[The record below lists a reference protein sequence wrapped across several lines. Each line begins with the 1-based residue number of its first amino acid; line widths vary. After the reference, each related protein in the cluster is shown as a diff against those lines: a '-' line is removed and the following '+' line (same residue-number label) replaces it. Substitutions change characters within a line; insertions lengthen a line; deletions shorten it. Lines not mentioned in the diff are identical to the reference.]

1 MAIELA
7 AEIQKRYGFVRRAR
21 GCYLYTEKNVRLTDC
36 FLDGGRAL
44 LGWDGGKAR
53 TVFKD
58 TLERGAN
65 GSYCGGYESRLAT
78 AVRHLLPSEYTEIR
92 WYYDAPCA
100 VREGAADCAPLGANN
115 TPESPNAAF
124 CAVRESGAAASSEN
138 NAPFGAVLWRPW
150 LDICAEAEP
159 KPTRY
164 PEITIT
170 HPGAEHPDV
179 IKLVPPFPWATSLSI
194 YAFRAASER
203 TQTTGTQTGAQET
216 QTGTAQ
222 QAVPQMRT
230 GTQTHDSSAQ
240 SGANAAKLGQAGTQ
254 TPRASDT
261 VPTPLLAAYA
271 RAFCDLKTALGTYGE
286 NDFKQFSAQLSPLFD
301 RRTCWLFPK
310 IPRDRYDDFVLR
322 CLDEKIVVSPDY
334 DIPSIMPW
342 RANKGDIKR
351 IVTCYIQ

>member
-1 MAIELA
+1 MSFELA

-65 GSYCGGYESRLAT
+65 GSYCSGYESRLAT
-78 AVRHLLPSEYTEIR
+78 AVRHLLPAEYSEIR
-92 WYYDAPCA
+92 WYYDAPGA
-100 VREGAADCAPLGANN
+100 VREGAADCASLGANN
-115 TPESPNAAF
+115 LADGAPESPTLP
-124 CAVRESGAAASSEN
+124 GAN
-138 NAPFGAVLWRPW
+138 NARFGAVLWRPW
-150 LDICAEAEP
+150 LDICATTEP

-170 HPGAEHPDV
+170 HPGTKRPDV
-179 IKLVPPFPWATSLSI
+179 IKLVPPFAWATSLTI
-194 YAFRAASER
+194 YAFRAGA
-203 TQTTGTQTGAQET
+203 TPATGAQTLEGTKTGVTATGATPATAT
-216 QTGTAQ
+216 QTADPATSREI
-222 QAVPQMRT
+222 P
-230 GTQTHDSSAQ
+230 
-240 SGANAAKLGQAGTQ
+240 
-254 TPRASDT
+254 ASDT
-261 VPTPLLAAYA
+261 VPAPLLAAYA

-301 RRTCWLFPK
+301 RRACWLFPR

-334 DIPSIMPW
+334 DTPSVIPW

-351 IVTCYIQ
+351 IVSCYIQ

>member
-78 AVRHLLPSEYTEIR
+78 AVRHLLPGEYTEIR
-92 WYYDAPCA
+92 WYYDDCATLGASCA
-100 VREGAADCAPLGANN
+100 VCDSGASGAARDSYNTAFGVSGANSADRSTN
-115 TPESPNAAF
+115 STPESPTLPSA
-124 CAVRESGAAASSEN
+124 N
-138 NAPFGAVLWRPW
+138 NARFGAVLWRPW
-150 LDICAEAEP
+150 LDICATAEP

-170 HPGAEHPDV
+170 HPGAERPDV
-179 IKLVPPFPWATSLSI
+179 IKLVPPFAWATSLTI
-194 YAFRAASER
+194 YAFRTGATPATA
-203 TQTTGTQTGAQET
+203 TQTQ
-216 QTGTAQ
+216 
-222 QAVPQMRT
+222 
-230 GTQTHDSSAQ
+230 
-240 SGANAAKLGQAGTQ
+240 NAAPATSREI
-254 TPRASDT
+254 PASDV
-261 VPTPLLAAYA
+261 VPAPLLAAYA

-301 RRTCWLFPK
+301 RRACWLFPK

-334 DIPSIMPW
+334 DTPSVMPW

-351 IVTCYIQ
+351 IASCYIQ

>member
-92 WYYDAPCA
+92 WYYDSPCA
-100 VREGAADCAPLGANN
+100 VREGAAYCASLGANN
-115 TPESPNAAF
+115 A
-124 CAVRESGAAASSEN
+124 R
-138 NAPFGAVLWRPW
+138 FGAVLWRPW
-150 LDICAEAEP
+150 LDICATAEP

-164 PEITIT
+164 HEITIT

-179 IKLVPPFPWATSLSI
+179 IKLVPPFPWATTLSI
-194 YAFRAASER
+194 YAFRDCA
-203 TQTTGTQTGAQET
+203 TQTTSAQSGAQET

-230 GTQTHDSSAQ
+230 GAQTQDSSAQ
-240 SGANAAKLGQAGTQ
+240 AGANAAKLGQADTQ
-254 TPRASDT
+254 TPRASDV
-261 VPTPLLAAYA
+261 VPAPLLAAYA

-301 RRTCWLFPK
+301 RRACWLFPK

-334 DIPSIMPW
+334 AIPSIIPW

-351 IVTCYIQ
+351 IATCYIQ

>member
-44 LGWDGGKAR
+44 LSWDGGKAR

-78 AVRHLLPSEYTEIR
+78 AVRHLLPGEYTEIR

-100 VREGAADCAPLGANN
+100 VREGAADCASLGA
-115 TPESPNAAF
+115 PHAAD
-124 CAVRESGAAASSEN
+124 
-138 NAPFGAVLWRPW
+138 GAVLWRPW
-150 LDICAEAEP
+150 LDICAEAKP

-170 HPGAEHPDV
+170 HPGVERPDV
-179 IKLVPPFPWATSLSI
+179 IKLVPPFAWATSLTI
-194 YAFRAASER
+194 YAFRAGVTLA
-203 TQTTGTQTGAQET
+203 A
-216 QTGTAQ
+216 
-222 QAVPQMRT
+222 
-230 GTQTHDSSAQ
+230 SAQ
-240 SGANAAKLGQAGTQ
+240 TADQKNSKEI
-254 TPRASDT
+254 PASDV
-261 VPTPLLAAYA
+261 VPAPLLAAYA
-271 RAFCDLKTALGTYGE
+271 RAFCDLKTALGTYNE

-301 RRTCWLFPK
+301 RRACWLFPK

-334 DIPSIMPW
+334 DTPSIMPW

-351 IVTCYIQ
+351 IANCI

>member
-78 AVRHLLPSEYTEIR
+78 AVRHLLPGEYTEIR
-92 WYYDAPCA
+92 WYYDSGATSSADGETCA
-100 VREGAADCAPLGANN
+100 VSGGSGATGSADGAAC
-115 TPESPNAAF
+115 
-124 CAVRESGAAASSEN
+124 VRD
-138 NAPFGAVLWRPW
+138 AVLWRPW
-150 LDICAEAEP
+150 LDICAESTP

-164 PEITIT
+164 PDIKIVHPITDR
-170 HPGAEHPDV
+170 PAV
-179 IKLVPPFPWATSLSI
+179 IKLVPPYPWATSLCI
-194 YAFRAASER
+194 YASCAEI
-203 TQTTGTQTGAQET
+203 
-216 QTGTAQ
+216 
-222 QAVPQMRT
+222 P
-230 GTQTHDSSAQ
+230 
-240 SGANAAKLGQAGTQ
+240 
-254 TPRASDT
+254 ASDT
-261 VPTPLLAAYA
+261 VPAPLLAAYA
-271 RAFCDLKTALGTYGE
+271 RAFYDLKTALGTFGE

-301 RRTCWLFPK
+301 RRACWLFPK
-310 IPRDRYDDFVLR
+310 IPRDSYEDFAKR
-322 CLDEKIVVSPDY
+322 CLDAGIVVSPHY
-334 DIPSIMPW
+334 DVPSIIPW

-351 IVTCYIQ
+351 ISDCI

>member
-92 WYYDAPCA
+92 WYYDAPSAAC
-100 VREGAADCAPLGANN
+100 VSGA
-115 TPESPNAAF
+115 PESLNTAF
-124 CAVRESGAAASSEN
+124 CAARESGAAASSAN

-150 LDICAEAEP
+150 LDICAEVEP

-179 IKLVPPFPWATSLSI
+179 IKLVPPFPWATSLTI
-194 YAFRAASER
+194 YAFRA
-203 TQTTGTQTGAQET
+203 G
-216 QTGTAQ
+216 
-222 QAVPQMRT
+222 V
-230 GTQTHDSSAQ
+230 
-240 SGANAAKLGQAGTQ
+240 Q

-271 RAFCDLKTALGTYGE
+271 RAFYDLKTALGTYGE
-286 NDFKQFSAQLSPLFD
+286 NDFKQFSAQLTPLFD
-301 RRTCWLFPK
+301 RKACWLFPK

>member
-92 WYYDAPCA
+92 WYYDAPGVA
-100 VREGAADCAPLGANN
+100 LGARDLADSAARAACVSGARDSVSGANS
-115 TPESPNAAF
+115 TPESPTLP
-124 CAVRESGAAASSEN
+124 GAN
-138 NAPFGAVLWRPW
+138 NARFGAVLWRPW
-150 LDICAEAEP
+150 LDICATSEP

-170 HPGAEHPDV
+170 HPGIKRPDV
-179 IKLVPPFPWATSLSI
+179 IKLVPPFPWTTTLSV

-203 TQTTGTQTGAQET
+203 TQTTGTKTGVTATGATPT
-216 QTGTAQ
+216 QTQTADP
-222 QAVPQMRT
+222 ATSREIP
-230 GTQTHDSSAQ
+230 
-240 SGANAAKLGQAGTQ
+240 
-254 TPRASDT
+254 ASDV
-261 VPTPLLAAYA
+261 VPAPLLAAYA

-301 RRTCWLFPK
+301 RRACWLFPR

-334 DIPSIMPW
+334 DTPSVIPW

-351 IVTCYIQ
+351 IVSCYIQ